1 MDWADRVGRRV
12 KLRDLHILLAVA
24 ECGSMAKA
32 SSQLSVSHPVVSKT
46 IAELERT
53 LGVQLLDRSS
63 QGVEITTHGEALLN
77 CGVTVFNEMRR
88 GLKLLEALSDPA
100 SGEVRIGCPEITMA
114 GLLPAIV
121 ERFFQ
126 QYPRIRL
133 QVVLAQT
140 AMLQFRELRE
150 RNIDLLIGRLP
161 QELSADDLV
170 SEILFD
176 EPFSGCRP
184 SEQQIGW
191 PAACDFG
198 GALWRTLGPA
208 AVQQHPRR
216 AYSSDFPRQQ
226 VAAAAAKHH
235 YSVRTTD
242 RDAHRE
248 RRICRSVAELGCAS
262 QQTGGIENTA
272 AQVTGRTHRRQHCHG
287 QEAHPQPSGQAV
299 HRLCARSGKTDG
311 RPDEEASAT

>member
-63 QGVEITTHGEALLN
+63 QGVELTTHGEALLN

-88 GLKLLEALSDPA
+88 GSSCSRLFPTPPPEKCGLVAQKSLWPACCQRSLSDFSSSIRA
-100 SGEVRIGCPEITMA
+100 FACKW
-114 GLLPAIV
+114 
-121 ERFFQ
+121 FWHK
-126 QYPRIRL
+126 PRCCS
-133 QVVLAQT
+133 
-140 AMLQFRELRE
+140 FRELRE

-208 AVQQHPRR
+208 AVQQHPRC